1 MSDNRPI
8 PSEVGSS
15 SSPSR
20 AIASVTS
27 GTPRLAQIPPRNGAA
42 GSFQAARSVG
52 RDSGIQRT
60 ATPPPGSDT
69 DLGTKAPVAEPSQP
83 KSALTAALGK
93 SSTGKD
99 AASTP
104 DHASGSATPANPD
117 ESAFSNLAEVPD
129 EEKAR
134 VLRRHLVSAEER
146 GGGSKVA
153 TPGQDATPV
162 EDSSQAGDS
171 SVVQAPEESFPIPYD
186 APGGDVTHSLYK
198 WQQGARPR
206 RPSRAASFSHADR
219 SGIIDPA
226 VTQMKEPGGFRRN
239 FLSARAQER
248 GDEVP
253 PMIRNV
259 VDFLFLYGH
268 FAGEDLDEDED
279 VDDDDELAE
288 AEEGMDGSAARAGPA
303 SERTPLL
310 QRTMSKNRRRSKS
323 VHNQGTASVTQAVL
337 MLLKGF
343 VGTGVL
349 FMGKAFY
356 NGGIL
361 FSTVVLLAIGAIS
374 LWSFLLLVQTW
385 MKVPGSFGD
394 IGGQLYGNWL
404 RITILF
410 SITVSQIGF
419 VAAYTIFIAENLR
432 AFFLAVTDCKLDIPT
447 SALIFAQLFLFLPLA
462 MIRNL
467 AKLSGT
473 ALVADAFIL
482 IGLIYIASSEIGTIV
497 EKGVAPDVV
506 LFNPDHFPLLI
517 GTAVFAFEGVGLVIP
532 ITETMKEPQKFS
544 RALSGVLLFVA
555 VLFSTFGV
563 LGYAAYGSE
572 VQTVVLVNLPQQ
584 EKFVQVSQFLYS
596 IAILLSIP
604 LQLFPA
610 VRIMETGLFSRS
622 GKHNRRVKW
631 QKNVFRAGTVIFC
644 SLLSWAGSS
653 ELDKFVSL
661 VGAFACL
668 PLCFIYPPML
678 HLRGCATTR
687 TAKALDYLLLAFG
700 IVVGV
705 YSTVQTLRSLFAP
718 SNGDSPTFGKS
729 FTISSEALARFP
741 AAIQRTIVDVVQSE
755 LEKARS
761 NCIQV
766 LASPPRAEPASAQE
780 PRAPMDEA
788 WQREATRFVH
798 SIEGFLNSCPSV
810 KRGPNFKANSKH
822 ILEDAFRRSQF
833 LNKAECRIVA
843 KAAGLSS
850 QQVRTWFQN
859 KRNRS
864 SKKPSKATG
873 EAQLWFE
880 DVVGRPGSPS
890 LHTPTA
896 DWDWSKIHQS
906 LWLQYAGP
914 SAGVMWDP
922 PQVQGDSWL
931 PRDTAALAMAASNF
945 IDFQEPATESK

>member
-1 MSDNRPI
+1 MSSARSIPPDGRTPSSPPRPI
-8 PSEVGSS
+8 S
-15 SSPSR
+15 
-20 AIASVTS
+20 SVTSRS
-27 GTPRLAQIPPRNGAA
+27 GTPRLGQIPPRGIAS
-42 GSFQAARSVG
+42 GSFQPARSVG
-52 RDSGIQRT
+52 RDSGLERT
-60 ATPPPGSDT
+60 ATPPPRSDT
-69 DLGTKAPVAEPSQP
+69 DLGAKAAVASTSQT

-93 SSTGKD
+93 SEGGRDD
-99 AASTP
+99 ATP
-104 DHASGSATPANPD
+104 EPASGSATPLRAD

-146 GGGSKVA
+146 GGSKVA
-153 TPGQDATPV
+153 TPGNDGTPV
-162 EDSSQAGDS
+162 DGSQAGDTS
-171 SVVQAPEESFPIPYD
+171 AIDVQEDPFPIPYD
-186 APGGDVTHSLYK
+186 APGGDVTHDLYK

-226 VTQMKEPGGFRRN
+226 ITQMKEPGGFRRN
-239 FLSARAQER
+239 FLSTRAQER
-248 GDEVP
+248 GEDEP

-279 VDDDDELAE
+279 VDDDDEHAD
-288 AEEGMDGSAARAGPA
+288 AEEGRSPSSSRAGPA
-303 SERTPLL
+303 TERTPLL
-310 QRTMSKNRRRSKS
+310 QRSMSKSRKRSKS

-349 FMGKAFY
+349 FMGKAFF

-361 FSTVVLLAIGAIS
+361 FSTIVLLAIAAIS

-432 AFFLAVTDCKLDIPT
+432 AFILAVTDCKTDVST
-447 SALIFAQLFLFLPLA
+447 STLIFAQLFLFLPLA

-482 IGLIYIASSEIGTIV
+482 VGLIYIASCEVGTIAHN
-497 EKGVAPDVV
+497 GVAPDVL
-506 LFNPDHFPLLI
+506 LFNRDSFPLLI
-517 GTAVFAFEGVGLVIP
+517 GTAVFAFEGIGLVIP
-532 ITETMKEPQKFS
+532 ITETMKEPQKFP
-544 RALSGVLLFVA
+544 RALSGVMLFVA
-555 VLFSTFGV
+555 VLFSAFGI
-563 LGYAAYGSE
+563 LGYAAYGSD
-572 VQTVVLVNLPQQ
+572 VQTVVLVNLPQD
-584 EKFVQVSQFLYS
+584 EKFVQGSQFLYS

-631 QKNVFRAGTVIFC
+631 QKNVFRAGTVLFC

-687 TAKALDYLLLAFG
+687 AAKALDYLLLAFG
-700 IVVGV
+700 IVVGA
-705 YSTVQTLRSLFAP
+705 YSTIQTLRSLFTP
-718 SNGDSPTFGKS
+718 SSGDSPTFGK
-729 FTISSEALARFP
+729 
-741 AAIQRTIVDVVQSE
+741 
-755 LEKARS
+755 
-761 NCIQV
+761 C
-766 LASPPRAEPASAQE
+766 
-780 PRAPMDEA
+780 
-788 WQREATRFVH
+788 
-798 SIEGFLNSCPSV
+798 
-810 KRGPNFKANSKH
+810 
-822 ILEDAFRRSQF
+822 
-833 LNKAECRIVA
+833 
-843 KAAGLSS
+843 
-850 QQVRTWFQN
+850 
-859 KRNRS
+859 
-864 SKKPSKATG
+864 
-873 EAQLWFE
+873 
-880 DVVGRPGSPS
+880 
-890 LHTPTA
+890 
-896 DWDWSKIHQS
+896 
-906 LWLQYAGP
+906 
-914 SAGVMWDP
+914 
-922 PQVQGDSWL
+922 
-931 PRDTAALAMAASNF
+931 
-945 IDFQEPATESK
+945 

>member
-1 MSDNRPI
+1 MSGDRPV
-8 PSEVGSS
+8 PLEAG
-15 SSPSR
+15 SSPSSNR
-20 AIASVTS
+20 AVPSVTS
-27 GTPRLAQIPPRNGAA
+27 GTPRLSQIPPRGGAS
-42 GSFQAARSVG
+42 SFQAARSVG
-52 RDSGIQRT
+52 RDTAIQRT
-60 ATPPPGSDT
+60 VTPPPGSDT
-69 DLGTKAPVAEPSQP
+69 DLGAKAAVASTSQS

-93 SSTGKD
+93 ADASKD
-99 AASTP
+99 AAATTEQ
-104 DHASGSATPANPD
+104 ASGTATPAHPD
-117 ESAFSNLAEVPD
+117 ESAFSNLAEVTD

-146 GGGSKVA
+146 GSGSKA
-153 TPGQDATPV
+153 PTPANDTTSIEG
-162 EDSSQAGDS
+162 SSQAGDS
-171 SVVQAPEESFPIPYD
+171 SVAQMPEEPFPIPYD

-248 GDEVP
+248 GDDVP

-279 VDDDDELAE
+279 VEDDDEQAE
-288 AEEGMDGSAARAGPA
+288 AEEGMGPSSRAGPVT
-303 SERTPLL
+303 ERTPLL
-310 QRTMSKNRRRSKS
+310 QRTLSKTRKRSKT

-337 MLLKGF
+337 MQLLKGF
-343 VGTGVL
+343 IGTGVL

-361 FSTVVLLAIGAIS
+361 FSTVVLLAVGAIS

-394 IGGQLYGNWL
+394 IGGKLYGNWM

-419 VAAYTIFIAENLR
+419 VAAYTIFIAENLK
-432 AFFLAVTDCKLDIPT
+432 ALIVAVTNRTVPT
-447 SALIFAQLFLFLPLA
+447 SVLIFGQLLLFLPLA

-482 IGLIYIASSEIGTIV
+482 VGLVYIASCEVGTIM
-497 EKGVAPDVV
+497 EKGVASDVA
-506 LFNPDHFPLLI
+506 LFNRDNFPLLI
-517 GTAVFAFEGVGLVIP
+517 GTAVFAFEGIGLVIP
-532 ITETMKEPQKFS
+532 ITETMREPHKFP

-555 VLFSTFGV
+555 LLFSTFGV

-572 VQTVVLVNLPQQ
+572 IQTVVLVNLPQDD
-584 EKFVQVSQFLYS
+584 KFVQGSQFLYS

-622 GKHNRRVKW
+622 GKNNRRVKW
-631 QKNVFRAGTVIFC
+631 QKNIFRACTVVFC
-644 SLLSWAGSS
+644 SLLSWVGSA

-668 PLCFIYPPML
+668 PLCFIYPPLL

-718 SNGDSPTFGKS
+718 SSGN
-729 FTISSEALARFP
+729 
-741 AAIQRTIVDVVQSE
+741 
-755 LEKARS
+755 
-761 NCIQV
+761 
-766 LASPPRAEPASAQE
+766 
-780 PRAPMDEA
+780 
-788 WQREATRFVH
+788 
-798 SIEGFLNSCPSV
+798 
-810 KRGPNFKANSKH
+810 
-822 ILEDAFRRSQF
+822 
-833 LNKAECRIVA
+833 
-843 KAAGLSS
+843 
-850 QQVRTWFQN
+850 
-859 KRNRS
+859 
-864 SKKPSKATG
+864 
-873 EAQLWFE
+873 
-880 DVVGRPGSPS
+880 
-890 LHTPTA
+890 
-896 DWDWSKIHQS
+896 
-906 LWLQYAGP
+906 
-914 SAGVMWDP
+914 
-922 PQVQGDSWL
+922 
-931 PRDTAALAMAASNF
+931 
-945 IDFQEPATESK
+945 